1 MASNRSGST
10 CTGGNGSSFR
20 YPMCD
25 CSVQASLKTTYTEGN
40 FGRRFF
46 ACVNHKY
53 GRSCNFFNWYD
64 PPMCSYGRRVLRHLR
79 EKHERANMKATSS
92 VATTEPNIASNTHPW
107 FLKWPWL
114 KWQKYMESMK
124 SKHQEEL
131 RCEMESMK
139 SKHQQERHYYRKA
152 LVLSWAFF
160 SVCIILGFLG
170 GSPSNE
176 KPALT

>member
-1 MASNRSGST
+1 MASNRDDLSPSNGST

-25 CSVQASLKTTYTEGN
+25 CSVQASLKTAYTEGN

-92 VATTEPNIASNTHPW
+92 VATTEPNIASKHAS
-107 FLKWPWL
+107 LVL
-114 KWQKYMESMK
+114 EVAEIRHDMESMK

-160 SVCIILGFLG
+160 SVYYFGFPWRISL
-170 GSPSNE
+170 
-176 KPALT
+176 